1 MDGKWWLPNCRYVF
15 AYNFY
20 KQHLLHI
27 KFHRRN
33 EKNRGFHL
41 IPKTPFQWMNPKVI
55 GLYTFKS
62 YVSCVGTLS
71 LVHNRTHVF
80 LIVRFLASFQF
91 FGIAYVFIS
100 S

>member
-1 MDGKWWLPNCRYVF
+1 MAVYNKSEWNVVYVYSFDFCLIFVKNSRKQFLTRDGVIRIFKVGHSIATY
-15 AYNFY
+15 FY
-20 KQHLLHI
+20 LKLTLLQQTN
-27 KFHRRN
+27 K
-33 EKNRGFHL
+33 
-41 IPKTPFQWMNPKVI
+41 
-55 GLYTFKS
+55 
-62 YVSCVGTLS
+62 LS